1 MTSFVDG
8 PVRVSVPATAANLGP
23 GFDSLGL
30 ALHLRDVLTGE
41 VTGSGLEV
49 DVEGQGA
56 EIERYGNRPQVDA
69 VPRDGTHLVVRAM
82 HAAFDAMG
90 ARPPG
95 LRLRCVNRIPHAR
108 GLGSSSAAI
117 VGGIALA
124 RALVPDGERLLDD
137 SAAFDLSARM
147 EGHPDNVAP
156 AWLGGFV
163 ISGREDDT
171 FFAVSAPV
179 DPRVRAVVFRP
190 PYPLSTELARGLLPA
205 TVPHADAAAN
215 AGRAALL
222 VAALGSRPEQLFAAT
237 RDLLHQDYRR
247 AAMPEA
253 LELVDALRADGVAA
267 VVSGAGPTVLA
278 FVTDSDIDPL
288 VIRTPEAWHARPT
301 AIDLDGVR
309 VE

>member
-30 ALHLRDVLTGE
+30 ALDLRDVLTGE
-41 VTGSGLEV
+41 VTDSGLVV
-49 DVEGQGA
+49 DVVGEGA
-56 EIERYGNRPQVDA
+56 EE
-69 VPRDGTHLVVRAM
+69 VPRDESHLVVRAV

-95 LRLRCVNRIPHAR
+95 LRLRCDNAIPHAR

-124 RALVPDGERLLDD
+124 RALVEGGDLLLDD
-137 SAAFDLSARM
+137 SAAFELAAAL

-156 AWLGGFV
+156 AWFGGFV
-163 ISGREDDT
+163 ISGREGET
-171 FFAVSAPV
+171 FFAVPAPI
-179 DPRVRAVVFRP
+179 DPRVGAVVFIA
-190 PYPLSTELARGLLPA
+190 PYPLSTELARGLLPD
-205 TVPHADAAAN
+205 TVPHVDAAAN

-222 VAALGSRPEQLFAAT
+222 VAALGSVPEQLFAAT
-237 RDLLHQDYRR
+237 RDRLHQDYRR
-247 AAMPEA
+247 PAMPES
-253 LELVDALRADGVAA
+253 LELVDLLRADGVAA

-278 FVTDSDIDPL
+278 FSSTDGD
-288 VIRTPEAWHARPT
+288 EALTDRAPAGWKAQTLRV
-301 AIDLDGVR
+301 DRDGVR